1 MNWAGERCAERYGRS
16 AMRPLLLP
24 ADDESLCL
32 AAELLRRGGLVA
44 LPTETVYGLAADAR
58 SVAAVNRIFAAKGR
72 PSDHPVIV
80 HIADRGQLHEWAVDV
95 PTWINALLEQ
105 CWPGPLTVVL
115 RRAPG
120 VLDEVTGGLATV
132 GLRAPAH
139 PVIQQVLRQFGGGLA
154 APSANRFGRVS
165 PTTAQHVMA
174 DLADH
179 LKPDCDAI
187 IDGGPCAVG
196 LESTIVDCTSDVPSI
211 LRPGAITAE
220 RIEELVQRP
229 VQRVITGPSRAPGML
244 SAHYAPSAQVEVVQ
258 VDDVAR
264 RVDAHRGS
272 RVGVLCATELPLPPG
287 VIRLDAPHLYTAEGL
302 SPILYARLHD
312 ADRLGL
318 DVLLVVAPDEVGMGV
333 AVLDRLRRAATG
345 SKRTG

>member
-1 MNWAGERCAERYGRS
+1 MTAHS
-16 AMRPLLLP
+16 LLLP
-24 ADDESLCL
+24 ADDESLSL

-58 SVAAVNRIFAAKGR
+58 SVVAVNRIFAAKGR

-80 HIADRGQLHEWAVDV
+80 HIADRGLLPEWAVDV
-95 PTWINALLEQ
+95 PPWADALLEQ

-120 VLDEVTGGLATV
+120 VLDEVTGGLVTI

-139 PVIQQVLRQFGGGLA
+139 PAIQQVLRQFGGGLA

-179 LKPDCDAI
+179 LELDRDAI

-196 LESTIVDCTSDVPSI
+196 LESTIVDCSSDLPSI

-220 RIEELVQRP
+220 RIEELVDRP
-229 VQRVITGPSRAPGML
+229 VQRVINGPSRAPGML
-244 SAHYAPSAQVEVVQ
+244 RAHYAPSAQVEVVQ
-258 VDDVAR
+258 IDEIARLVDL
-264 RVDAHRGS
+264 HRGS
-272 RVGVLCATELPLPPG
+272 RVGVLCAPGIALPTG
-287 VIRLDAPHLYTAEGL
+287 VVRLDGPDPYTAEGL

-312 ADRLGL
+312 GDRLGL

-345 SKRTG
+345 SRRQR

>member
-1 MNWAGERCAERYGRS
+1 MTV
-16 AMRPLLLP
+16 RPLLLP
-24 ADDESLCL
+24 PDDESLYL

-58 SVAAVNRIFAAKGR
+58 SVAAVNRIFSAKGR

-80 HIADRGQLHEWAVDV
+80 HIADRSQLHEWAVEV
-95 PTWINALLEQ
+95 PTWVDALVEQ

-120 VLDEVTGGLATV
+120 VHDEVTGGLATV
-132 GLRAPAH
+132 GLRVPAH
-139 PVIQQVLRQFGGGLA
+139 AVIQQVLRHFGGGLA

-179 LKPDCDAI
+179 LERDRDAI

-196 LESTIVDCTSDVPSI
+196 VESTIVDCTSDLPSI
-211 LRPGAITAE
+211 LRPGVITAE
-220 RIEELVQRP
+220 HIEELIKRR
-229 VQRVITGPSRAPGML
+229 VQRVITGPPRAPGML
-244 SAHYAPSAQVEVVQ
+244 SAHYAPSAQVEVVL
-258 VDDVAR
+258 VDDIAR
-264 RVDAHRGS
+264 RLEVYRGS

-287 VIRLDAPHLYTAEGL
+287 VIRVDGPRIYNGDGL

-318 DVLLVVAPDEVGMGV
+318 DVLLVVAPDEVGVGV

-345 SKRTG
+345 SKSSG

>member
-1 MNWAGERCAERYGRS
+1 MS
-16 AMRPLLLP
+16 VRPLLLP
-24 ADDESLCL
+24 ADDESLSL

-44 LPTETVYGLAADAR
+44 LPTETVYGLAANAR
-58 SVAAVNRIFAAKGR
+58 SLEAVNRIFAAKGR

-80 HIADRGQLHEWAVDV
+80 HIAERSQLQEWAVDIA
-95 PTWINALLEQ
+95 PWTDALVQQ

-132 GLRAPAH
+132 GLRVPAH
-139 PVIQQVLRQFGGGLA
+139 PVIQQVLRHFGGGLA

-165 PTTAQHVMA
+165 PTTAAHVMV

-179 LKPDCDAI
+179 LERDRDAI

-196 LESTIVDCTSDVPSI
+196 VESTIVDCTSDLPSI

-220 RIEELVQRP
+220 RIEELVERP
-229 VQRVITGPSRAPGML
+229 VQRVFTGPSRAPGML
-244 SAHYAPSAQVEVVQ
+244 NAHYAPSAQLEVVQ
-258 VDDVAR
+258 VDDITR
-264 RVDAHRGS
+264 RVDVHRGS
-272 RVGVLCATELPLPPG
+272 RVGVLCATEIPLPAG
-287 VIRLDAPHLYTAEGL
+287 VIRVDAPSIYSGEGL

-345 SKRTG
+345 SKRSRQQPPG